1 MSLQNLFTKGSKVML
16 VANVHRDNIL
26 VTPFEHENGNPKT
39 DNRDRPIG
47 SIMVEQN
54 VRVLNGTFMNGSRRV
69 AFISGTIAELEAII
83 KENRLKAGS
92 EIDGKIIQK
101 ESLKPFYPG
110 QPAKINP
117 ATGDAIE
124 FEVNGTMHPIYMQ
137 QLYTSD
143 ENAKDVLIRSVEEV
157 EALLN
162 AKNIN
167 TITQQH
173 ANGFQETARV
183 PADEI
188 GG

>member
-1 MSLQNLFTKGSKVML
+1 
-16 VANVHRDNIL
+16 
-26 VTPFEHENGNPKT
+26 
-39 DNRDRPIG
+39 
-47 SIMVEQN
+47 
-54 VRVLNGTFMNGSRRV
+54 
-69 AFISGTIAELEAII
+69 
-83 KENRLKAGS
+83 
-92 EIDGKIIQK
+92 
-101 ESLKPFYPG
+101 
-110 QPAKINP
+110 
-117 ATGDAIE
+117 
-124 FEVNGTMHPIYMQ
+124 MQ